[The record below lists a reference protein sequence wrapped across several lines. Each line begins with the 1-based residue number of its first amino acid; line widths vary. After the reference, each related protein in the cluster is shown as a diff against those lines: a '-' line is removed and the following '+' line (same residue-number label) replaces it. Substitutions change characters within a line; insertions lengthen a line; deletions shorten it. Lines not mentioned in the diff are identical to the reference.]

1 MISDFIYK
9 YYIDPIRLGQP
20 YNVVDTLTYAFILV
34 VGVYLLYRWLS
45 QSTRLSDIG
54 FKLDGT
60 FILATIPYIVLGGLL
75 RVVEDTG
82 MITGDIKYLLISPL
96 IYFVL
101 FFYTI
106 GILFLSRYLTIQ
118 GLTKNFLTFYFWAG
132 ALSVFVSTL
141 VLVAWSTTHHGVD
154 LYVLSAILMM
164 AASATFAVW
173 AFMRYVLS
181 WEYVRDPL
189 YITLLFG
196 QLLDASATSFGID
209 LHPGIQYMEE
219 HVVGSGLIN
228 LTHTAFVMYPLKL
241 VVLFPAIYVMQLY
254 RREANPAFWHLV
266 LLAMIVV
273 GFAPGSPG
281 HGADGP
287 LCLIPRWRMR

>member
-20 YNVVDTLTYAFILV
+20 YNVVDTLTYAIILV

-45 QSTRLSDIG
+45 QSTWLSDID
-54 FKLDGT
+54 FSIDTT
-60 FILATIPYIVLGGLL
+60 FILATLPYVVLGGVL

-106 GILFLSRYLTIQ
+106 GILFLSRYLTEQ
-118 GLTKNFLTFYFWAG
+118 GLTKNFLTFYFWTG
-132 ALSVFVSTL
+132 VMSVFVSTL

-173 AFMRYVLS
+173 AFMRYVCA

-209 LHPGIQYMEE
+209 LHPGLQYMEE

-273 GFAPGSPG
+273 GFAPGIR
-281 HGADGP
+281 DMV
-287 LCLIPRWRMR
+287 RMVLYV